1 LWPEIIPSLITNTA
15 NENINF
21 RISSIITLMYI
32 SQELENEDVFSK
44 EEMDMIFS
52 NLINNINSNVNTNLN
67 ETAFKCLNSFISFGT
82 NIFSIKEKRRIFF
95 DLIYLHLKDNSE
107 KIRLLAMKCLVE
119 VGKNFYDYL
128 VEEIKVI
135 YEYTI
140 IYVFFV

>member
-1 LWPEIIPSLITNTA
+1 
-15 NENINF
+15 
-21 RISSIITLMYI
+21 MYI

-52 NLINNINSNVNTNLN
+52 NLINNINSNVNTNLS